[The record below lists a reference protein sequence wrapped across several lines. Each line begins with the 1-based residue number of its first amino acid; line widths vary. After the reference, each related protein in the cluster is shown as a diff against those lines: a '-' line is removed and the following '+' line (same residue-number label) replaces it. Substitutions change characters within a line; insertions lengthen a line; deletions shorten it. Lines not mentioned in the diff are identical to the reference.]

1 MPFQLGGDVCCL
13 EFGCVFI
20 PSLIDAHIL
29 CLSDVLQSASQ
40 VHAGHFAAGFVDG
53 CVKLFDIRMPEL

>member
-1 MPFQLGGDVCCL
+1 MRSRSVTDRCL
-13 EFGCVFI
+13 
-20 PSLIDAHIL
+20 H

-53 CVKLFDIRMPEL
+53 YVKLFDIRMPEL